1 MPSPVTPCSTCPS
14 AHAPRWCKTARAG
27 RLVLATRHAV
37 RLASN
42 LLVGLLTV
50 GAMTPAGAEKAD
62 RTKPF
67 LIESDIAAKV
77 DLRRQLLVYTGNV
90 VVVQGTMQL
99 RADRIEMGKTPDDNR
114 TASAHGTAAK
124 PATWRQKRDGVDETV
139 EGSADRIEFD
149 AKSDT
154 LTLTGRAVVRRL
166 RGATVADEI
175 SGAHILWDNSA
186 EVFKVDSG
194 SSASAAGAAANPG
207 GRVRAVLTPKAQP
220 SGPNATTPAT
230 AAPTSAPTTPAP
242 ELAPSRSLGDRR

>member
-1 MPSPVTPCSTCPS
+1 MSSPLNTRHFRPS
-14 AHAPRWCKTARAG
+14 AAARRRPRAVHAKLRAG
-27 RLVLATRHAV
+27 AAGWAVALLLLAPA
-37 RLASN
+37 A
-42 LLVGLLTV
+42 
-50 GAMTPAGAEKAD
+50 PAGAEKAD
-62 RTKPF
+62 RSKPF
-67 LIESDIAAKV
+67 VVESDIAAKL

-114 TASAHGTAAK
+114 TASAHGTTAK

-154 LTLTGRAVVRRL
+154 LKLSGRAVVRRL

-175 SGAHILWDNSA
+175 SGATILWDNNT

-194 SSASAAGAAANPG
+194 APTAGGASGAAAVPG
-207 GRVRAVLTPKAQP
+207 GRVRAVLTPKAQT
-220 SGPNATTPAT
+220 GTQTPNQATSP
-230 AAPTSAPTTPAP
+230 AAPPAA